1 MFSDDGDG
9 YVDRVAPRCRPAG
22 KTRAVAEH
30 LQEAEGWEWCAGR
43 MEPVGFCREDA
54 GTYRSLPE
62 PEAVLTEAEE
72 ERLNELMARYDAL
85 ENQCENLTCWKQK

>member
-1 MFSDDGDG
+1 
-9 YVDRVAPRCRPAG
+9 YVDRVALDAALLE
-22 KTRAVAEH
+22 KLQAVAEH
-30 LQEAEGWEWCAGR
+30 LREAEGWEWCAGR

-85 ENQCENLTCWKQK
+85 ENQCEESDLLEAEMKLMRCM